1 MSERILEKNGVD
13 NTNIDGAGFN
23 RFCAGNK
30 DGIIRGILNECAATI
45 QGNTFTLSTGELII
59 CGFRIVIESP
69 IVRTFTTIP
78 VTPTIYQLIGE
89 IQVSSSSEVQFAWRF
104 QTVQQLTQDNL
115 FNTLSGQGTYQAEIC
130 RFIQGSDGSLG
141 ALVTTMN
148 VISGGAGTKGSIT
161 IGNVTTNTLPA
172 GSQASVDVDEREEDG
187 VVYTDFIFWIPQ
199 GADGKDGAQGATGLE
214 ALTFNRIEPS
224 VFIKGSQKVFDKS
237 DFNRVP
243 IKGEVFIAYSAQNMY
258 ALMNVDAVGETT
270 NVYVTPKAVV
280 NTQGANGKDGKSFQ
294 SLSEFSIGVLDWVTL
309 SNKSPYTV
317 RATKTITLTESIDEN
332 SDVMVSFDDVVVS
345 TGVIVANVTGTLSLT
360 IEFYA
365 VKTPKSTVTGTIGGV
380 K

>member
-1 MSERILEKNGVD
+1 MPERILEKNGVD

-23 RFCAGNK
+23 RFCAGNR
-30 DGIIRGILNECAATI
+30 DGIIRGILNECAAAV

-69 IVRTFTTIP
+69 IVRTFSA
-78 VTPTIYQLIGE
+78 TPISPITYQLIGE
-89 IQVSSSSEVQFAWRF
+89 IQVSSSSEVQFTLKF
-104 QTVQQLTQDNL
+104 QTVQQLIQDEL
-115 FNTLSGQGTYQAEIC
+115 FDTPSGEGTYQAEIC
-130 RFIQGSDGSLG
+130 RFTQGTDGNLG
-141 ALVTTMN
+141 VLVTTMN

-199 GADGKDGAQGATGLE
+199 GRQGERGETGE
-214 ALTFNRIEPS
+214 VALTYNALTSELYEEGYKTLLLGNLSRMPRLYEKIILFDDQNHYGLAEIISKLSETS
-224 VFIKGSQKVFDKS
+224 WNAQVKTVISTKG
-237 DFNRVP
+237 
-243 IKGEVFIAYSAQNMY
+243 AA
-258 ALMNVDAVGETT
+258 
-270 NVYVTPKAVV
+270 
-280 NTQGANGKDGKSFQ
+280 GKDGKSFQ
-294 SLSEFSIGVLDWVTL
+294 DLSKFSIDVLDWVTL

-332 SDVMVSFDDVVVS
+332 SDVMVSFDDAVVS
-345 TGVIVANVTGTLSLT
+345 TGVIVASVTGTLSLT

-365 VKTPKSTVTGTIGGV
+365 VKTPKSTVTGTLGGV